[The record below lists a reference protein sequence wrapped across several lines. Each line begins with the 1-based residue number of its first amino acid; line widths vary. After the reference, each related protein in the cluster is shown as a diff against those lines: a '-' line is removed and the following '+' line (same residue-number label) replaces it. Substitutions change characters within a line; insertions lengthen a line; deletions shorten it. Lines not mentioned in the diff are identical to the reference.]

1 MEKRIV
7 HKWTQ
12 TSVDMDD
19 EQTKPDGL
27 TSLARVPHIRRKRKR
42 SDIDNFDGVRK
53 KQSKGVNPV
62 EQEVESVDIISELP
76 ESVIHHIFSFIRCAK
91 EAARTSIL
99 SKKWRD
105 AWKSFSILT
114 FDEQHFLKT
123 EVNLD
128 SDKRRQLFMD
138 FIDYSLQSHLE
149 RNLSIYK
156 LVFRITPELVLCL
169 NRWVSIAARNGL
181 GELDIHVEDKRLRR
195 YNLSPFMCSA
205 KTLTGLRLHGLNWS
219 SFEGFPKLERIDLHR
234 CYGTRRI
241 ELQVTSLQTFWY
253 CATKSTRCK
262 LNLESCTSLKRLTL
276 EDPYMTDTFFNKLL
290 SSFPDLEKLDLSRCN
305 KFLYI
310 EVSNLRLRSLVLRSC
325 KNLKIVDIDT
335 PNLCSFDY
343 RSNNMACMLG
353 QLCLKEAKFSLDSTE
368 EVDLLRRNLIVN
380 SFLRKHCR
388 GFKIIILVQKN
399 IIIHDDSKEIFL
411 PTFHHLKIHAIKS
424 STDAKDLVDSLL
436 STWHPETLSVL
447 SSPSSN
453 VPKAVRE
460 IKREEDPSCCGYSA
474 SNNKCWRHFLEDA
487 EIMNRVEIADVS
499 SVWFLDLNYRCKED
513 QMTSIRLHWEPS
525 VHIGKA

>member
-42 SDIDNFDGVRK
+42 SDIDNVDGVRK

-128 SDKRRQLFMD
+128 SDKQRQLFMD

-149 RNLSIYK
+149 RNSSIYK

-169 NRWVSIAARNGL
+169 NRWVSIAARSGL

-219 SFEGFPKLERIDLHR
+219 SFEGIKFNNLRKLYLRRLRVDQEIVQKLVSTCPLIMDLRIVECRGLKILRISGFPKLERIDLHR

-388 GFKIIILVQKN
+388 GFKIIILVQKV
-399 IIIHDDSKEIFL
+399 
-411 PTFHHLKIHAIKS
+411 T
-424 STDAKDLVDSLL
+424 
-436 STWHPETLSVL
+436 
-447 SSPSSN
+447 
-453 VPKAVRE
+453 
-460 IKREEDPSCCGYSA
+460 
-474 SNNKCWRHFLEDA
+474 
-487 EIMNRVEIADVS
+487 
-499 SVWFLDLNYRCKED
+499 
-513 QMTSIRLHWEPS
+513 MTS
-525 VHIGKA
+525 